1 MGWFGST
8 RQGLFTMADDLEQ
21 QPQGWL
27 SSWLPTWRPTSMSQ
41 LKNVEARILQCL
53 QNKFL
58 ARYVSLPNQNKIW
71 TVTVSPELRDRTP
84 LVMVHGFGGG
94 VGLWILNMD
103 SLSAR
108 RTLHTF
114 DLLGFGRSSRPTFPR
129 DPEGAEDEFVTSIET
144 WRETMGI
151 PSMILLGHSLGGFL
165 ATSYSIK
172 YPDRVKH
179 LILVDPWG
187 FPLRPTD
194 PSEIRAP
201 PTWVKAVASVLGR
214 SNPLAVLRV
223 AGPWGEYPAD
233 GETVAGRRDPLPG
246 LENGLFSNTWKG
258 IVQGDTRADKARDFI
273 GKGHLGREQQGKGTQ
288 ENGSSVWL
296 TVSGFM
302 GMGSVSWLSP
312 ANRLAQPVL
321 GLAQGPSWW
330 HLHLSAKMESN
341 AKDAGRLAVSSLLSA
356 PPKFSP
362 LVIRAAPCSLSGPRA
377 VKQLLQVAIALGQG
391 GAVWVNGPLT
401 KLSPLNCPVL
411 EAPLIWTLT
420 IPTYSCKMG
429 IGLALLLK
437 TVTLDQMSLQF
448 QKVHFF
454 SFICMEKAFL
464 CKG

>member
-1 MGWFGST
+1 
-8 RQGLFTMADDLEQ
+8 MADDLEQ

-103 SLSAR
+103 SLSTR

-144 WRETMGI
+144 WRESMGI

-187 FPLRPTD
+187 FPLRPAD
-194 PSEIRAP
+194 PSQVRAP
-201 PTWVKAVASVLGR
+201 PTWFKAVASVLGR

-223 AGPWGEYPAD
+223 AGPWGEGQRYCPSLRETHRLTFYAVAFTHRLALFCFPS
-233 GETVAGRRDPLPG
+233 GETAFKAMMESFGWARRPM
-246 LENGLFSNTWKG
+246 LERIHLIRKDVPITMIYGANTW
-258 IVQGDTRADKARDFI
+258 IDTSTGKKVKLQRPDSYVRDLEIEGASHHVYADQPHIFNAVVEEICD
-273 GKGHLGREQQGKGTQ
+273 
-288 ENGSSVWL
+288 SV
-296 TVSGFM
+296 
-302 GMGSVSWLSP
+302 
-312 ANRLAQPVL
+312 
-321 GLAQGPSWW
+321 
-330 HLHLSAKMESN
+330 
-341 AKDAGRLAVSSLLSA
+341 D
-356 PPKFSP
+356 
-362 LVIRAAPCSLSGPRA
+362 
-377 VKQLLQVAIALGQG
+377 
-391 GAVWVNGPLT
+391 
-401 KLSPLNCPVL
+401 
-411 EAPLIWTLT
+411 
-420 IPTYSCKMG
+420 
-429 IGLALLLK
+429 
-437 TVTLDQMSLQF
+437 
-448 QKVHFF
+448 
-454 SFICMEKAFL
+454 
-464 CKG
+464 

>member
-1 MGWFGST
+1 MGWLSST

-103 SLSAR
+103 SLSTR

-194 PSEIRAP
+194 PSQIRAP

-223 AGPWGEYPAD
+223 AGPWAWSPLLDPIPAAHPARVARRGQDQSLQPSPQWQASSCPSQTPRLHHLVAVSKSWPSLVQRFRPDFKRKFADFFDDDTISEYIYHCNAQNPS
-233 GETVAGRRDPLPG
+233 GETAFKTMMESFGWARRPM
-246 LENGLFSNTWKG
+246 LERIHLIQKEMPITMIYGANTW
-258 IVQGDTRADKARDFI
+258 IDTSTGKKVKLQRPDSYVRDMEVT
-273 GKGHLGREQQGKGTQ
+273 GSGTHSSTERSRDLLG
-288 ENGSSVWL
+288 
-296 TVSGFM
+296 
-302 GMGSVSWLSP
+302 P
-312 ANRLAQPVL
+312 HP
-321 GLAQGPSWW
+321 
-330 HLHLSAKMESN
+330 
-341 AKDAGRLAVSSLLSA
+341 
-356 PPKFSP
+356 
-362 LVIRAAPCSLSGPRA
+362 
-377 VKQLLQVAIALGQG
+377 
-391 GAVWVNGPLT
+391 
-401 KLSPLNCPVL
+401 
-411 EAPLIWTLT
+411 
-420 IPTYSCKMG
+420 
-429 IGLALLLK
+429 
-437 TVTLDQMSLQF
+437 SLQ
-448 QKVHFF
+448 
-454 SFICMEKAFL
+454 SNWAIY
-464 CKG
+464 